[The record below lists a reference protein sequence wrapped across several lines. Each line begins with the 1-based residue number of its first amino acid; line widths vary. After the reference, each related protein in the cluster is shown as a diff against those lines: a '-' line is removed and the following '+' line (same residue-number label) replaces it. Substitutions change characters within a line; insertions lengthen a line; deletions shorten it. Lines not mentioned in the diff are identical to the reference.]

1 MLKRNA
7 MRAKEAPKVSTE
19 PVLYGLIAEFDNA
32 EALLAAA
39 EKTRDAG
46 YKKFEAYTPIP
57 IHGLDEAVGY
67 RGTRLPWVIFGAGLL
82 GAAGMFALQT
92 WINLVEY
99 PMNIG
104 GRPLFSWPA
113 FIPATFE
120 GMVLLSA
127 FAAVFGLIAACGLP
141 RPYHP
146 VFNAPNFERASVDR
160 FFLCIE
166 AADPKFELKRTRQFL
181 ESLEPLAVSP
191 VDN

>member
-7 MRAKEAPKVSTE
+7 MRAKAPKVSIE
-19 PVLYGLIAEFDNA
+19 PGLYGLMAEFDSA
-32 EALLAAA
+32 DALLAAA

-82 GAAGMFALQT
+82 GAGGMFALQT
-92 WINLVEY
+92 WINLVAY

-146 VFNAPNFERASVDR
+146 VFNAPNFERATVDR

-181 ESLEPLAVSP
+181 ESLEPLAVST

>member
-7 MRAKEAPKVSTE
+7 MRAKAPKASTE
-19 PVLYGLIAEFDNA
+19 PGLYGLIAEFDSA
-32 EALLAAA
+32 DALLAAA

-82 GAAGMFALQT
+82 GASGMFALQT
-92 WINLVEY
+92 WINVVEY
-99 PMNIG
+99 PMNVG

-181 ESLEPLAVSP
+181 ESLEPLAVST

>member
-1 MLKRNA
+1 MLKRGA
-7 MRAKEAPKVSTE
+7 TQVKAPKVSTE
-19 PVLYGLIAEFDNA
+19 PTLYGLIAEFDHP

-46 YKKFEAYTPIP
+46 YTKFEAYTPMP
-57 IHGLDEAVGY
+57 IHGLDKAVGY
-67 RGTRLPWVIFGAGLL
+67 RGTRLPWVIFGAGLT
-82 GAAGMFALQT
+82 GAIGMFTLQT
-92 WINLVEY
+92 WINLVAY
-99 PMNIG
+99 PLNIG

-127 FAAVFGLIAACGLP
+127 FAAVFGMIAACGLP

-181 ESLEPLAVSP
+181 ESLGPLAVST

>member
-1 MLKRNA
+1 MLRRNA
-7 MRAKEAPKVSTE
+7 TRAKAPKVLPE
-19 PVLYGLIAEFDNA
+19 PGLYGLMAEFDHPD
-32 EALLAAA
+32 ALLAAA

-67 RGTRLPWVIFGAGLL
+67 RGTRLPWVIFGAGLF
-82 GAAGMFALQT
+82 GAGGMFAFQT
-92 WINLVEY
+92 WTNVVAY

-113 FIPATFE
+113 FVPATFE

-181 ESLEPLAVSP
+181 ESLEPLAVST

>member
-7 MRAKEAPKVSTE
+7 AQAKAPKVSTE
-19 PVLYGLIAEFDNA
+19 PTLYGLMAEFDDA

-46 YKKFEAYTPIP
+46 YKKFEAYTPMP

-82 GAAGMFALQT
+82 GASGMFALQT

-127 FAAVFGLIAACGLP
+127 FAAVFGMIAACGLP

-181 ESLEPLAVSP
+181 ESLEPLAVST

>member
-1 MLKRNA
+1 MLKRNSA
-7 MRAKEAPKVSTE
+7 RAPKASTQ
-19 PVLYGLIAEFDNA
+19 PMLYGLMAEFDDP

-39 EKTRDAG
+39 EKTHAAG
-46 YKKFEAYTPIP
+46 YQKIEAYSPIP

-67 RGTRLPWVIFGAGLL
+67 RGTRLPWVIFAAGLTGAG
-82 GAAGMFALQT
+82 GMFLFQT
-92 WINLVEY
+92 WVNVVAY
-99 PMNIG
+99 PLNVG

-127 FAAVFGLIAACGLP
+127 FAAVFGMIAACGLP

-160 FFLCIE
+160 FFLCVE
-166 AADPKFELKRTRQFL
+166 AADPKFELKQTRQFL
-181 ESLEPLAVSP
+181 ESLGATAVST

>member
-1 MLKRNA
+1 MLKRGA
-7 MRAKEAPKVSTE
+7 TQAKAPKVSTE
-19 PVLYGLIAEFDNA
+19 PTLYGLIAEFDDP

-46 YKKFEAYTPIP
+46 YTKFEAYTPMP

-67 RGTRLPWVIFGAGLL
+67 RGTRLPWVIFGAGLT
-82 GAAGMFALQT
+82 GAIGMFSLQT
-92 WINLVEY
+92 WINLVAY
-99 PMNIG
+99 PMNVG

-127 FAAVFGLIAACGLP
+127 FAAVFGMIAACGLP

-181 ESLEPLAVSP
+181 ESLEPLAVST

>member
-1 MLKRNA
+1 MLRRNA
-7 MRAKEAPKVSTE
+7 TQAKAPKVSTE
-19 PVLYGLIAEFDNA
+19 PTLYGLIAEFDNA
-32 EALLAAA
+32 DALLAAA

-46 YKKFEAYTPIP
+46 YKKFEAYTPMP

-82 GAAGMFALQT
+82 GASGMFAFQT
-92 WINLVEY
+92 WINVSAY

-120 GMVLLSA
+120 GMVLLAA
-127 FAAVFGLIAACGLP
+127 FAAVFGMIAACGLP

-181 ESLEPLAVSP
+181 ESLEPLAVST

>member
-7 MRAKEAPKVSTE
+7 RQPKALKVSTG
-19 PVLYGLIAEFDNA
+19 PTLYGLIAEFDDA

-46 YKKFEAYTPIP
+46 YKQFEAYTPMP

-82 GAAGMFALQT
+82 GASGMFALQT

-99 PMNIG
+99 PLNIG

-127 FAAVFGLIAACGLP
+127 FAAVFGMIAACGLP

-166 AADPKFELKRTRQFL
+166 AADPKFELKQTRQFL
-181 ESLEPLAVSP
+181 ESLGPLAVST

>member
-1 MLKRNA
+1 MLRRNA
-7 MRAKEAPKVSTE
+7 TRAKAPKVSPE
-19 PVLYGLIAEFDNA
+19 PGLYGLMAEFDHPD
-32 EALLAAA
+32 ALLAAA

-46 YKKFEAYTPIP
+46 YKRFEAYTPIP

-67 RGTRLPWVIFGAGLL
+67 RGTRLPWVIFGAGLF
-82 GAAGMFALQT
+82 GAGGMFAFQT
-92 WINLVEY
+92 WTNVVAY

-146 VFNAPNFERASVDR
+146 VFNAPNFERATVDR

-181 ESLEPLAVSP
+181 ESLEPLAVST

>member
-1 MLKRNA
+1 MMLRRNA
-7 MRAKEAPKVSTE
+7 TRAKAPKVSPE
-19 PVLYGLIAEFDNA
+19 PGLYGLMAEFDHPD
-32 EALLAAA
+32 ALLAAA

-67 RGTRLPWVIFGAGLL
+67 RGTRLPWVIFGAGLF
-82 GAAGMFALQT
+82 GAGGMFAFQT
-92 WINLVEY
+92 WTNVVAY

-146 VFNAPNFERASVDR
+146 VFNAPNFERATVDR

-181 ESLEPLAVSP
+181 ESLEPLAVST

>member
-7 MRAKEAPKVSTE
+7 VRTKAPKVSTE
-19 PVLYGLIAEFDNA
+19 PGLYGLMAEFDNA

-46 YKKFEAYTPIP
+46 YKQFEAYTPIP

-82 GAAGMFALQT
+82 GAGGMFALQT
-92 WINLVEY
+92 WINLAAY

-181 ESLEPLAVSP
+181 ESLEPLAVST

>member
-1 MLKRNA
+1 MLKRGA
-7 MRAKEAPKVSTE
+7 TQAKAPKISTE
-19 PVLYGLIAEFDNA
+19 PTLYGLIAEFDDP

-46 YKKFEAYTPIP
+46 YKKFEAYTPMP

-67 RGTRLPWVIFGAGLL
+67 RGTRLPWVIFGAGLT
-82 GAAGMFALQT
+82 GAIGMFTLQT
-92 WINLVEY
+92 WINLVAY
-99 PMNIG
+99 PLNIG

-127 FAAVFGLIAACGLP
+127 FAAVFGMIAACGLP

-181 ESLEPLAVSP
+181 ESLEPLAVST